1 MRFLYALYRY
11 FFYFP
16 MFLVLFLVNSTLTII
31 AALVVGRARAQF
43 IYRLFSRYLVFAA
56 GARLEISGLEH
67 LEKGRSYVIVSN
79 HRSNMDPII
88 LWAALPVTFLWIM
101 KIELIRIPVF
111 GFMMRLLGFIGIDRR
126 NSQEAIKS
134 INQAKARL
142 VNGTCITFFPE
153 GTRHT
158 APGIGM
164 FKKGAFQFALDSGLP
179 ILPVSISGSERIL
192 PPHSLKLSYGKVKI
206 VIHPAIPTTG
216 LERTEMSGLIE
227 KTQRT
232 VESGYDSS
240 W

>member
-16 MFLVLFLVNSTLTII
+16 MFLVLFLINSTLTII
-31 AALVVGRARAQF
+31 AALFLGRARAQF
-43 IYRLFSRYLVFAA
+43 FYRQFSRLLVFMA
-56 GARLEISGLEH
+56 GARLTITGREH
-67 LEKGRSYVIVSN
+67 LGRKQSYVIVSN
-79 HRSNMDPII
+79 HRSNFDPII

-111 GFMMRLLGFIGIDRR
+111 GFMMKLLGFVGIDRR

-158 APGIGM
+158 APGVGV
-164 FKKGAFQFALDSGLP
+164 FKKGAFQFALDTGLP

-192 PPHSLKLSYGKVKI
+192 PPHSLNLSYGKVKV
-206 VIHPAIPTTG
+206 VIHPPVPTTG
-216 LERTEMSGLIE
+216 LDRSEMNTLIE
-227 KTQRT
+227 SIQRA
-232 VESGYDSS
+232 VASGYDSS
-240 W
+240 Y